1 MFNDR
6 IGNMEKT
13 YISIDLKSFYAS
25 VECVERGLDPLTT
38 NLVVADPERTDKTIC
53 LAVSPA
59 MKALGV
65 KNRCRVFEIPKD
77 IKYIMAKPRMQ
88 LYIDTSAKIYET
100 YLEYVSKDDIHVYSI
115 DECFIDITSYL
126 KLYKKSA
133 HEMAREMIRSVL
145 KKTGITATAGI
156 GTNLYLAKI
165 AMDIVAKHVEADE
178 DGVRI
183 AELDEMSYR
192 RLLWDHQPLT
202 DFWRVGHGTQERL
215 ERLGIHTMGE
225 LCRFSLNDED
235 TLYKTFGVDAELL
248 IDHAWGYE
256 STRMVDIKK
265 YKPKLNSLGIGQV
278 LSCAYSFD
286 KARVVIREMA
296 ETLALDMAEK
306 QLVSDS
312 IAIVVNYDSSS
323 KFYNGVVSRSYYGR
337 LVPHPTGG
345 TITLEGATNSMKK
358 ITDGTLELFDRTTDP
373 SLLIRRLNI
382 TANNTHPIS
391 YTQMTLFD
399 DEEKEKEVENL
410 QKTLIDIK
418 KKFGKNAILKGLNF
432 QEGATQRERNEQIGG
447 HKA

>member
-1 MFNDR
+1 MD
-6 IGNMEKT
+6 KT

-25 VECVERGLDPLTT
+25 VECVERGLDPLTA

-53 LAVSPA
+53 LAVSPN

-65 KNRCRVFEIPKD
+65 KNRCRVFEIPKN
-77 IKYIMAKPRMQ
+77 IQYIMAKPRMQ
-88 LYIDTSAKIYET
+88 LYIDISAKIYET

-115 DECFIDITSYL
+115 DECFIDATSYL

-133 HEMAREMIRSVL
+133 HDLARDMIRSVL
-145 KKTGITATAGI
+145 RKTGITATAGI

-183 AELDEMSYR
+183 AALDEMSYR
-192 RLLWDHQPLT
+192 EQLWDHQPLT

-215 ERLGIHTMGE
+215 SNLGIHTMGE
-225 LCRFSLNDED
+225 LCRYSLTNED
-235 TLYKTFGVDAELL
+235 KLYKVFGIDAELL

-256 STRMVDIKK
+256 STRMKDIKN
-265 YKPKLNSLGIGQV
+265 YRPKLNSLGIGQV
-278 LSCAYSFD
+278 LSSAYSYD
-286 KARVVIREMA
+286 KARVVMREMA
-296 ETLALDMAEK
+296 ETLSLDMADK

-312 IAIVVNYDSSS
+312 ITISVSYDSSS
-323 KFYNGVVSRSYYGR
+323 RFYNGVISKNYYGK

-345 TITLEGATNSMKK
+345 TISLEGATNSMKK
-358 ITDGTLELFDRTTDP
+358 IAEGTLELFDRTTDQ

-382 TANNTHPIS
+382 AANNTHPLS
-391 YTQMTLFD
+391 YTQRSLFD
-399 DEEKEKEVENL
+399 NEEEEREQEKL

-418 KKFGKNAILKGLNF
+418 KKYGKNAILKGLNF
-432 QEGATQRERNEQIGG
+432 QEGATQKERNEQIGG

>member
-1 MFNDR
+1 MDK
-6 IGNMEKT
+6 I

-25 VECVERGLDPLTT
+25 VECVERGLDPLTA

-53 LAVSPA
+53 LAVSPN

-65 KNRCRVFEIPKD
+65 KNRCRVFEIPKN
-77 IKYIMAKPRMQ
+77 IQYIMAKPRMQ
-88 LYIDTSAKIYET
+88 LYIDISAKIYET
-100 YLEYVSKDDIHVYSI
+100 YLEYVSQDDIHVYSI
-115 DECFIDITSYL
+115 DECFIDATSYL

-133 HEMAREMIRSVL
+133 HELARDMIRSVL

-192 RLLWDHQPLT
+192 EKLWDHQPLT

-215 ERLGIHTMGE
+215 SNLGIHTMGE
-225 LCRFSLNDED
+225 LCRYSLTNED
-235 TLYKTFGVDAELL
+235 KLYKVFGIDAELL

-256 STRMVDIKK
+256 STRMKDIKN
-265 YKPKLNSLGIGQV
+265 YRPKLNSLGIGQV
-278 LSCAYSFD
+278 LSCAYTYD
-286 KARVVIREMA
+286 KARVVMREMA
-296 ETLALDMAEK
+296 ETLSLDMADK

-312 IAIVVNYDSSS
+312 ITISVSYDSSS
-323 KFYNGVVSRSYYGR
+323 KFYNGVISKNYYGK

-358 ITDGTLELFDRTTDP
+358 IADGTLELFDRTTDQ
-373 SLLIRRLNI
+373 SLLIRRLSI
-382 TANNTHPIS
+382 TANNTHPLS
-391 YTQMTLFD
+391 YTQRSLFD
-399 DEEKEKEVENL
+399 NEEEEKEQEKL

-418 KKFGKNAILKGLNF
+418 KKYGKNAILKGLNF